1 MTPMASLVNMAPI
14 DAPNLA
20 VYVKLNLLIGRILL
34 RKLPMPKTYK
44 DLAGDGGSNIV
55 SQVTEQGARL
65 RARMEGIKGTVA
77 VVSGKGGVGKSAITV
92 NLATAM
98 AMEGAAVGILDADLN
113 GPSIAKMT
121 GVRGQRLVITAE
133 GVQPAQGPVGMRIMS
148 MDLLL
153 PHDNTPV
160 RWQAMTQTDAYVWRS
175 SMEAAALREFL
186 SDTVWG
192 KLDFLW
198 LDLPPGTD
206 RIATLAD
213 ILPGLTGMILVTI
226 PAEVS
231 HLVVRKSLALTQD
244 LQVPVLGLI
253 ENMTGYY
260 CQNCQMVGE
269 LFRPGDGTRL
279 ACDFGIRF
287 LGEIPFDSRL
297 ARAGDS
303 GIPFVAMHQKTATGR
318 VFQTIARQLL
328 AAITGEACGHTERV
342 RR

>member
-1 MTPMASLVNMAPI
+1 M
-14 DAPNLA
+14 
-20 VYVKLNLLIGRILL
+20 R
-34 RKLPMPKTYK
+34 KTYK
-44 DLAGDGGSNIV
+44 DLVGDGGSNIV
-55 SQVTEQGARL
+55 GQVTAQLTRL
-65 RARMEGIKGTVA
+65 RARMQGIRGRVA

-92 NLATAM
+92 NLATAV

-121 GVRGQRLVITAE
+121 GVHGQRLVVTAE
-133 GVQPAQGPVGMRIMS
+133 GVQPAQGPAGLRIMS

-153 PHDNTPV
+153 PHDDTPV
-160 RWQAMTQTDAYVWRS
+160 TWQATVPTDAYIWRS
-175 SMEAAALREFL
+175 SMEATALREFL
-186 SDTVWG
+186 SDTIWG
-192 KLDFLW
+192 ELDFLF

-231 HLVVRKSLALTQD
+231 HLVVRKSLALARE
-244 LQVPVLGLI
+244 LRVPVLGLI

-260 CQNCQMVGE
+260 CQNCQTVGD
-269 LFRPGDGTRL
+269 LFRPGEGPRL
-279 ACDFGIRF
+279 ARDFGVRF
-287 LGEIPFDSRL
+287 LGEIPFDPRL

-303 GIPFVAMHQKTATGR
+303 GIPFMAIHQQTAVGR
-318 VFQTIARQLL
+318 VFQTIARDLS
-328 AAITGEACGHTERV
+328 AALTDEADGHPERE

>member
-1 MTPMASLVNMAPI
+1 M
-14 DAPNLA
+14 
-20 VYVKLNLLIGRILL
+20 R
-34 RKLPMPKTYK
+34 KTYK
-44 DLAGDGGSNIV
+44 DLAGDGGSDIV
-55 SQVTEQGARL
+55 GQVTEQVTRL
-65 RARMEGIKGTVA
+65 RARMQGIRGRVA
-77 VVSGKGGVGKSAITV
+77 VVSGKGGVGKSVIAV
-92 NLATAM
+92 NLATAV

-121 GVRGQRLVITAE
+121 GVRGQRLEITAE
-133 GVQPAQGPVGMRIMS
+133 GVQPAQGPLGMQIMS

-153 PHDNTPV
+153 PYDETPV
-160 RWQAMTQTDAYVWRS
+160 TWQATMQTDAYIWRS

-192 KLDFLW
+192 ELDCLF

-231 HLVVRKSLALTQD
+231 HLVVRKSLALARD
-244 LQVPVLGLI
+244 LKIPVVGLI

-260 CQNCQMVGE
+260 CQNCQTVGE
-269 LFRPGDGTRL
+269 LFRPGTGPCL
-279 ACDFGIRF
+279 ARDFGVRF
-287 LGEIPFDSRL
+287 LGEIPFDPRL

-303 GIPFVAMHQKTATGR
+303 GIPFVAMHQQTATGH
-318 VFQTIARQLL
+318 VFQTMARDLL
-328 AAITGEACGHTERV
+328 AAVNGEIHGHIERG